1 MTYIKI
7 CGIRSEDIAM
17 GAAEAGADFIRLVF
31 TPSPRQVTPEIAAQI
46 TSILKKNKAK
56 AKSVGVF
63 VNMPIASV
71 KKIADKCWL
80 DWVQLSGDESWK
92 YCQELGRP
100 FIKTIRYISHEPA
113 DVTGAK
119 ITAGKKL
126 RYTRRHMVL
135 LDTAVNGRYGGTG
148 RPFPWKLAKPI
159 VTKHSRLI
167 IAGGLKSGNVGQAI
181 KTLKP
186 WGVDVSSGV
195 ETKGVKDMR
204 KIIKFIKAVREAD
217 DSQT

>member
-7 CGIRSEDIAM
+7 CGVRSEDIAM
-17 GAAEAGADFIRLVF
+17 GAAEAGADFIGLVF
-31 TPSPRQVTPEIAAQI
+31 APSPRQVTPDEAARI
-46 TSILKKNKAK
+46 TATLKKNKVK
-56 AKSVGVF
+56 VKSVGVF

-71 KKIADKCWL
+71 KKIAERCQL
-80 DWVQLSGDESWK
+80 DWIQLSGDESWA
-92 YCQELGRP
+92 YCRELGRP
-100 FIKTIRYISHEPA
+100 FIKAVKYINHEP
-113 DVTGAK
+113 VEETGAK
-119 ITAGKKL
+119 IAEANKL
-126 RYTRRHMVL
+126 RYTRQYMIL
-135 LDTAVNGRYGGTG
+135 LDTAANGLFGGTG
-148 RPFPWKLAKPI
+148 KPFPWKLAKPI
-159 VTKHSRLI
+159 VVKHRQVI
-167 IAGGLKSGNVGQAI
+167 IAGGLKSANVSRAI

>member
-7 CGIRSEDIAM
+7 CGVRSEDIAM
-17 GAAEAGADFIRLVF
+17 GAAEAGADFIGLVF
-31 TPSPRQVTPEIAAQI
+31 TPSPRQVTPEQAARI
-46 TSILKKNKAK
+46 TATLKKNKVK
-56 AKSVGVF
+56 VKTVGVF
-63 VNMPIASV
+63 VNMPAASV
-71 KKIADKCWL
+71 KKIAAKCGL

-100 FIKTIRYISHEPA
+100 FIKAVRYISHEPVE
-113 DVTGAK
+113 VTGEK
-119 ITAGKKL
+119 IAEGKKL
-126 RYTRRHMVL
+126 RYNRRYMVL

-148 RPFPWKLAKPI
+148 RSFPWKLAKPI
-159 VTKHSRLI
+159 VAKHRRVI
-167 IAGGLKSGNVGQAI
+167 VAGGLKPGNVGQAI

-204 KIIKFIKAVREAD
+204 KIIKFIEAVRQAD
-217 DSQT
+217 GTQA